1 MQLSIRPDIPTWKE
15 YMDRTDLWEIQHKM
29 HIEIQT
35 DLIPGVLIYDIHP
48 GYITDFRSG
57 PSIVN
62 PFIPKI
68 GDIKL
73 AMAWM
78 VHDINYHGFLS
89 KKYSDQ
95 LLREMLEYAGISKLK
110 RNSVYYAVKFFAGSH
125 YNTLDEDQGPI
136 YNHNKTL
143 VDFKWADKGQV
154 IKKFTGRKLKA

>member
-1 MQLSIRPDIPTWKE
+1 MHLSIRPDIPTWKE
-15 YMDRTDLWEIQHKM
+15 YQEGTSLWEIQYPM
-29 HIEIQT
+29 HIEILS
-35 DLIPGVLIYDIHP
+35 DLIPGVLIYEIKP

-73 AMAWM
+73 AISWLI
-78 VHDINYHGFLS
+78 HDINYHGFLS
-89 KKYSDQ
+89 KKYADQ
-95 LLREMLEYAGISKLK
+95 LLREMLEHAGLGKLK
-110 RNSVYYAVKFFAGSH
+110 RNSVYYAVNFFAGSH

-143 VDFKWADKGQV
+143 VRFKWSDKGQT
-154 IKKFTGRKLKA
+154 IKQFKGGIR